1 MRIILLALGLATGCA
16 TTAEYK
22 ACESMCKE
30 LVRTCSYEA
39 FPTTDSCM
47 VGCAEEAAN
56 GADVFGQEDLSSMRI
71 ATHSPSLNVR
81 TATGRIANPS
91 NGSAT
96 KP

>member
-56 GADVFGQEDLSSMRI
+56 GADVFGQEDCILDADCDTFAIVECQNSY
-71 ATHSPSLNVR
+71 
-81 TATGRIANPS
+81 
-91 NGSAT
+91 GSDS
-96 KP
+96 